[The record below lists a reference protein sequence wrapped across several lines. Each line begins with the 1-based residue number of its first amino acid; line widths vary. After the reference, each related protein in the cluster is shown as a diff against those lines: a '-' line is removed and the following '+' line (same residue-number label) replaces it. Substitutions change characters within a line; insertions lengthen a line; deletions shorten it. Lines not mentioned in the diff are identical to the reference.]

1 MEFHL
6 DFTWISLLLS
16 LCFGLTFG
24 CWLFS
29 SRVEAVEVGVYVE
42 AKSLSVLGSGISL
55 GSVPTVGV
63 GAEELYIAVRIG
75 AIVEVDSKTTQYLH
89 DSI

>member
-1 MEFHL
+1 M
-6 DFTWISLLLS
+6 
-16 LCFGLTFG
+16 GAG
-24 CWLFS
+24 FS

-55 GSVPTVGV
+55 GAVPTVGV
-63 GAEELYIAVRIG
+63 GAEELYMAVRIG

>member
-1 MEFHL
+1 MNFTGFHFDCL
-6 DFTWISLLLS
+6 YVWIDFWELV
-16 LCFGLTFG
+16 
-24 CWLFS
+24 FS

-55 GSVPTVGV
+55 GAVPTVGV
-63 GAEELYIAVRIG
+63 GAEGLYIAVRVG
-75 AIVEVDSKTTQYLH
+75 AILEVDSKTTQYLH